1 MAAVATTP
9 VAAAQTLRL
18 VLWLAR
24 RICRHSTMTATAAS
38 NPIRP
43 DELDGLFAAL
53 SRGHADDAVVLAVS
67 GGSDSTA
74 LMVLFADWLRQ
85 GGRDP
90 AAHTVLTV
98 DHGLRP
104 DSAVEAAAVCRLAAT
119 LGFRQTTL
127 VWEGVKPQTGLQ
139 AAARAVRY
147 RLMGEYAR
155 ANGIATLLTGHTLD
169 DQAETL
175 LMRLAR
181 GSGLDG
187 LAGMAAPG
195 RPGPLRIARP
205 LLDTP
210 KSRLRATLEAR
221 GIAWI
226 EDPSNQSPAFERTRL
241 RAAGTA
247 LAALGLTGE
256 MLALS
261 ARRLQRARV
270 ALDCIAD
277 DFCAEPGAIHVDR
290 CGVLCIDR
298 QRLARAPE
306 EIGLRVLARCI
317 AAAGG
322 SDEPVP
328 LGKLESIVVGV
339 HQCADKA
346 GSWTLAR
353 ALVTAGPDGIQ
364 VEREPGRQPP
374 PRLALSG
381 GSRAVWDGR
390 FAVAIEAGI
399 EGTLDVRALGAEGL
413 ADLRRLGRPLK
424 ATPALRLVPSFW
436 QADTLLAAP
445 AAGFWANPDLEG
457 RLSAAF
463 LGLRYNSG
471 TPRGAQTRNFPPF
484 C

>member
-1 MAAVATTP
+1 
-9 VAAAQTLRL
+9 
-18 VLWLAR
+18 
-24 RICRHSTMTATAAS
+24 MTATADKG
-38 NPIRP
+38 PILR
-43 DELDGLFAAL
+43 DELDGLFATPL
-53 SRGHADDAVVLAVS
+53 RRHADVPVALGVS

-85 GGRDP
+85 RGSDP
-90 AAHTVLTV
+90 AVHIVLTV

-104 DSAVEAAAVCRLAAT
+104 ESAVEAAAVSRLAGS
-119 LGFRQTTL
+119 LGFRHATL
-127 VWEGVKPQTGLQ
+127 AWEGAKPQTGLQ
-139 AAARAVRY
+139 AAARAARY
-147 RLMGEYAR
+147 RLIGEYAR
-155 ANGIATLLTGHTLD
+155 ASGVATLLTGHTLD
-169 DQAETL
+169 DQAETV

-187 LAGMAAPG
+187 LAGMAPSS
-195 RPGPLRIARP
+195 RRDSLWIARP

-210 KSRLRATLEAR
+210 KARLRATLEAR
-221 GIAWI
+221 GIPWI
-226 EDPSNQSPAFERTRL
+226 EDESNQSPAFERARL
-241 RAAGTA
+241 RAAGAA

-277 DFCAEPGAIHVDR
+277 DFCGEPGAIHADR
-290 CGVLCIDR
+290 CGVLRIDR
-298 QRLARAPE
+298 RRLARAPE

-328 LGKLESIVVGV
+328 LGKLEPIVVGV
-339 HQCADKA
+339 RQCADKA

-374 PRLALSG
+374 PRLALRG
-381 GSRAVWDGR
+381 GTRAVWDGR
-390 FAVAIEAGI
+390 FAVAVDAGV
-399 EGTLDVRALGAEGL
+399 EGALDVGALGAEGV
-413 ADLRRLGRPLK
+413 AHLRSLGRPIK
-424 ATPALRLVPSFW
+424 TASALRLVPSFW
-436 QADTLLAAP
+436 RAGRLLSAP
-445 AAGFWANPDLEG
+445 AADFWADPDLEG
-457 RLSAAF
+457 RVSADF

-471 TPRGAQTRNFPPF
+471 APGGA
-484 C
+484 